1 MGLQGA
7 GESCGKG
14 YTGLGEH
21 IKEYGSIK
29 DCKGEKGRIEKDIGL
44 QTAVEKL

>member
-7 GESCGKG
+7 RESCEEG
-14 YTGLGEH
+14 YTGLEEH

-29 DCKGEKGRIEKDIGL
+29 DCKGEKGRTEKDIGL
-44 QTAVEKL
+44 QTAVKKL